1 MGRLF
6 WKILFTFWLT
16 LLVAAGITGLA
27 VWLHQQNLYAI
38 ERDIVVQPVSALSVE
53 AAANTLK
60 YGGIAALQ
68 GMLAEQQRNAPER
81 IRVYAVNDEGLEI
94 LGREVSA
101 ATLMIARQGA
111 EQQIKPPVAVAANYQ
126 GVNYVLFAP
135 KSGQFPE
142 FQQNNKRLLPPHDSS
157 WLLISAGIILSFI
170 SSFLLAWYFAK
181 PIRSLRLA
189 CRLLAA
195 GDLTQRVAQAMG
207 GRRDELADLGHDFDE
222 MATQLQNLMSSQRRL
237 LHDVSHE
244 LRSPLARLQVSIGLA
259 RQQPERFN
267 ETLDRIEHEAARLDK
282 LVGEVLTLS
291 RLESGVP
298 QVLDEYLDILELLDT
313 VVDDARF
320 EAHALNRR
328 VAFHSDIEGGL
339 IIQAHGELLYRA
351 IENVVRNAIHHT
363 APETLVTLSVYRDS
377 ACLHITVDDQGNGV
391 PEAEL
396 HTIFEAF
403 QRSNVSQARHGYGL
417 GLAIARRAIESHGGQ
432 IRAMNRPERGLR
444 VEIVLPVGQ

>member
-101 ATLMIARQGA
+101 ATLTIARQGA

-207 GRRDELADLGHDFDE
+207 GGGV
-222 MATQLQNLMSSQRRL
+222 MNW
-237 LHDVSHE
+237 
-244 LRSPLARLQVSIGLA
+244 
-259 RQQPERFN
+259 
-267 ETLDRIEHEAARLDK
+267 RI
-282 LVGEVLTLS
+282 
-291 RLESGVP
+291 
-298 QVLDEYLDILELLDT
+298 
-313 VVDDARF
+313 
-320 EAHALNRR
+320 
-328 VAFHSDIEGGL
+328 
-339 IIQAHGELLYRA
+339 
-351 IENVVRNAIHHT
+351 
-363 APETLVTLSVYRDS
+363 
-377 ACLHITVDDQGNGV
+377 
-391 PEAEL
+391 
-396 HTIFEAF
+396 
-403 QRSNVSQARHGYGL
+403 
-417 GLAIARRAIESHGGQ
+417 
-432 IRAMNRPERGLR
+432 
-444 VEIVLPVGQ
+444 